1 MQFRSDIDVMQHA
14 FRMAK
19 AGEGYVEPN
28 PMVGAVI
35 VDSQRSLIAEGFH
48 ERFGGSH
55 AEINAIQNAG
65 ERTRG
70 ADLFVTLEPC
80 CHHGK
85 TPPCS
90 DAVIAAG
97 FRRVVVG
104 CNDPAP
110 HVAGGGI
117 QQLRDAGVNVTVGI
131 CEAESLRLIAPFAK
145 LMTRRLPWVHA
156 KWAMTLDGRIATK
169 SGHSKWISRE
179 RSRAWVHELRGRMDA
194 IITGSGTVLA
204 DDPLLTARGNGPRKA
219 LRVVVDS
226 SGRSVTVNS
235 NLAATAAD
243 VPVLVCVSQQCSA
256 ETEAELLRFGVEVLR
271 TSGPESVDLP
281 EVLEELGRRQLTNVL
296 LEAGS
301 RLNGAFFDQRLLD
314 EVHVFISPK
323 LVGGQQAL
331 SPIGGL
337 GLDQVPAESLHNI
350 RVSSIGGDVLMEAD
364 LRCA

>member
-14 FRMAK
+14 LRMAK

-35 VDSQRSLIAEGFH
+35 VNAQRTLIAEGFH
-48 ERFGGSH
+48 ERFGASH
-55 AEINAIQNAG
+55 AEINAIRNAG

-90 DAVIAAG
+90 EAVIAAG
-97 FRRVVVG
+97 FRRVVLG
-104 CNDPAP
+104 CSDPAP

-117 QQLRDAGVNVTVGI
+117 RQLREAGVDVTVGV
-131 CEAESLRLIAPFAK
+131 CEAESRRMIAPFAK
-145 LMTRRLPWVHA
+145 LMTRQIPWIHS
-156 KWAMTLDGRIATK
+156 KWAMTLDGRIAAN
-169 SGHSKWISRE
+169 SGHSKWISSE

-194 IITGSGTVLA
+194 ILTGSGTVIA

-226 SGRSVTVNS
+226 SGRSVTANS

-256 ETEAELLRFGVEVLR
+256 ETEAGLQRWGVEVLR
-271 TSGPESVDLP
+271 TSGPEWVDLT
-281 EVLEELGRRQLTNVL
+281 EVLQELGRRQFTNVL

-301 RLNGAFFDQRLLD
+301 ALNGAFFDQRLLD

-331 SPIGGL
+331 SPIGGS
-337 GLDQVPAESLHNI
+337 GLDQIPAESLHNV
-350 RVSSIGGDVLMEAD
+350 RVSSLGGDVLIEAD
-364 LRCA
+364 LGCA